1 MKPDMI
7 VTPTLAP
14 SPPTIELRTMPAT
27 EYFMSRPMRTL
38 SAILAGV
45 STAAPSRVQSG
56 HIFLFPP
63 GWVFKGVVETIVVWA
78 VFALGA
84 RTMA

>member
-45 STAAPSRVQSG
+45 STPAEN
-56 HIFLFPP
+56 PP
-63 GWVFKGVVETIVVWA
+63 GWVFKGVVETIVVWD